1 MRPAAVEYKAGVIAP
16 GYRKRQAALT
26 TPWKKVPMKILKYL
40 GVLLKEFGEFA
51 WHNKAWWI
59 VPVVLI
65 LLLLSVLIFAG
76 SSAAPFI
83 YTLF

>member
-1 MRPAAVEYKAGVIAP
+1 MR
-16 GYRKRQAALT
+16 
-26 TPWKKVPMKILKYL
+26 MLKHI
-40 GVLLKEFGEFA
+40 GRLLKEIGEFA

-65 LLLLSVLIFAG
+65 MLLLALLIITG
-76 SSAAPFI
+76 QSTAPFI

>member
-1 MRPAAVEYKAGVIAP
+1 MR
-16 GYRKRQAALT
+16 
-26 TPWKKVPMKILKYL
+26 MLKHIGRL
-40 GVLLKEFGEFA
+40 PKEIGEFA

-65 LLLLSVLIFAG
+65 MLLLALLIITG
-76 SSAAPFI
+76 QSTAPFI